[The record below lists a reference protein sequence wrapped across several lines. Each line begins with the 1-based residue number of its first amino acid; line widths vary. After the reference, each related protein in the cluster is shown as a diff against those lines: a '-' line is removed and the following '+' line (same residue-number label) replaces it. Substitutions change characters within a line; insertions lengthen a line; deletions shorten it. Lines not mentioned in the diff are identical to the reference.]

1 MTLAAQSYRRR
12 AFVLLFLL
20 LATRLVTMA
29 AIPLNDDTEARYGEV
44 ARKMVASGDWVT
56 LYSNYGTP
64 FWAKPPLS
72 TWVSAISMKWF
83 GVSEFTA
90 RLPNL
95 LLMIAAIAMIGI
107 WIGRKQKADSGL
119 LAAVIMG
126 SMLLIYVVAGTVMTD
141 TTLLF
146 STTLSLVAFWEARH
160 SPGRKGR
167 AWGYVLFA
175 SFGIG
180 MLAKGPVA
188 IVLPGLP
195 IFFWTLWQRDFVASV
210 KRLPWVGG
218 LLLMCAVFLPWYLM
232 AEHRTPGFL
241 HYFFIDENFKRY
253 LTSGWGDR
261 YGSDHLHPMG
271 TIVLFWLE
279 GAFPWSIICLVWLVK
294 RKPSGWK
301 ETFSRDRS
309 LSRYLLLASMM
320 PLVFFFFARNII
332 ATYPLEALPPLAALM
347 ALVHGQKTDRPLA
360 GRLPWLALPASLI
373 GCVALYLF
381 CLAPVA
387 WQPKFSQKPV
397 IAEYNAVRPSDAAP
411 IGYYLKSYYSAS
423 FYSGNTQHQLDSDAD
438 LARFMKAYPTVFVVA
453 RSKDLDR
460 IPAALRGRLTIVKQ
474 FNYVTLLES
483 KPVSLATAGQ

>member
-1 MTLAAQSYRRR
+1 MTLTAQSYRHR

-20 LATRLVTMA
+20 LVTRLITMA

-44 ARKMVASGDWVT
+44 ARKMVASGDWIT
-56 LYSNYGTP
+56 LHSNYGTP

-72 TWVSAISMKWF
+72 TWVSALSMKWF

-95 LLMIAAIAMIGI
+95 LLMVAAIAMIGI
-107 WIGRKQKADSGL
+107 WIGRKQKTDSGI
-119 LAAVIMG
+119 LAALIMA
-126 SMLLIYVVAGTVMTD
+126 SMLLVYVVAGTVMTD

-146 STTLSLVAFWEARH
+146 ATTLSLIAFWEARH
-160 SPGRKGR
+160 GRKR
-167 AWGYVLFA
+167 NRRLWGYVLFA

-195 IFFWTLWQRDFVASV
+195 IFFWALWQRDFIASV
-210 KRLPWVGG
+210 KSLPWVGG
-218 LLLMCAVFLPWYLM
+218 LLLMCAIFLPWYLM

-279 GAFPWSIICLVWLVK
+279 GAFPWSLVCLVWLVK
-294 RKPSGWK
+294 RKPRGWK
-301 ETFSRDRS
+301 ETFSRDHGF
-309 LSRYLLLASMM
+309 SRYLLMAALM

-347 ALVHGQKTDRPLA
+347 AWLYGQKTEHPLA
-360 GRLPWLALPASLI
+360 GRLPWLAVPASLI
-373 GCVALYLF
+373 GAVAFYLF
-381 CLAPVA
+381 CLAPVS
-387 WQPKFSQKPV
+387 WQPKLSQKPV
-397 IAEYNAVRPSDAAP
+397 IAEYNALRPSSAAP

-423 FYSGNTQHQLDSDAD
+423 FYSGDTQHQLDSDTD
-438 LARFMKAYPTVFVVA
+438 LARFMNSHPVVFIVA
-453 RSKDLDR
+453 RSKDVSR
-460 IPAALRGRLTIVKQ
+460 IPASLRSRLAIKKR

-483 KPVSLATAGQ
+483 KDPPPAAGQ